1 MANKIALYR
10 QFNSEMAMESSLN
23 ISEPEFSFLKDGTV
37 TSLKT
42 GNADRKKQY
51 YLDDVDEGWDV
62 TQDDLRV
69 ERTVTFSDVSRL
81 FGADGLLGTEGEI
94 GIAAHVYSQTSGYQ
108 DNIPFGKFNV
118 TQKFGEFRFRKAFEP
133 AFLKGSIKVEIYLYV
148 SKLGQEGPFFADIIG
163 AKLGMISSF
172 EIIVDGDGAVFPI
185 VEVDK
190 PGNPLWALV
199 VVPGVDFATDQF
211 SADNARLELNKKHPM
226 FKQLAEAKTR
236 IANYLMIE
244 ILANAMTQLIFMG
257 KEELD
262 TLSSE
267 DLIQGSLASAINY
280 WIETFEL
287 EIDNFSE
294 TNSQLRLQL
303 EETVAGE

>member
-1 MANKIALYR
+1 
-10 QFNSEMAMESSLN
+10 
-23 ISEPEFSFLKDGTV
+23 
-37 TSLKT
+37 
-42 GNADRKKQY
+42 
-51 YLDDVDEGWDV
+51 
-62 TQDDLRV
+62 
-69 ERTVTFSDVSRL
+69 
-81 FGADGLLGTEGEI
+81 
-94 GIAAHVYSQTSGYQ
+94 
-108 DNIPFGKFNV
+108 
-118 TQKFGEFRFRKAFEP
+118 
-133 AFLKGSIKVEIYLYV
+133 
-148 SKLGQEGPFFADIIG
+148 
-163 AKLGMISSF
+163 
-172 EIIVDGDGAVFPI
+172 
-185 VEVDK
+185 
-190 PGNPLWALV
+190 
-199 VVPGVDFATDQF
+199 
-211 SADNARLELNKKHPM
+211 M